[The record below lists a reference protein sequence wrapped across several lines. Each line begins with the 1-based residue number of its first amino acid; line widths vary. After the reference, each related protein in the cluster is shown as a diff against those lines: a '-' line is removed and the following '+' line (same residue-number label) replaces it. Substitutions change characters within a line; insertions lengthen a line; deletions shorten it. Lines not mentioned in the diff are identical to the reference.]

1 MISISKQLYLY
12 TAYSKFKQN
21 NIWLSFFGRLKNNM
35 WLKE

>member
-21 NIWLSFFGRLKNNM
+21 NIWLFFWEAK
-35 WLKE
+35 K